1 MKEIKG
7 LDDMMGGAVTE
18 RFNAALK
25 TCLKNIIDPNTDA
38 QKARKVTLELT
49 IKPSKDRTTADFNLL
64 CKPTLAPPVAVTQS
78 MVINR
83 NDAGEVVAIQT
94 GGSGSDQLPGQ
105 MDVDDVKQADAY
117 TNVTPL
123 VIGGRKSG

>member
-1 MKEIKG
+1 MKEIKS

-38 QKARKVTLELT
+38 TKARKVTLELT
-49 IKPSKDRTTADFNLL
+49 IKPSKDRTSAEFNLL

-78 MVINR
+78 MILNR
-83 NDAGEVVAIQT
+83 DDAGNVIALQT
-94 GGSGSDQLPGQ
+94 NSDQLPGQ
-105 MDVDDVKQADAY
+105 LDVGGEEIPAP
-117 TNVTPL
+117 NVL
-123 VIGGRKSG
+123 SFKAAR

>member
-1 MKEIKG
+1 MREIKG

-38 QKARKVTLELT
+38 TKARKVTLELT

-64 CKPTLAPPVAVTQS
+64 CRPTLAPPVAVTQS

-83 NDAGEVVAIQT
+83 NDAGEVVALQT
-94 GGSGSDQLPGQ
+94 AANQLPGQ
-105 MDVDDVKQADAY
+105 MDVEDMQAPAAGS
-117 TNVTPL
+117 NVTPL

>member
-18 RFNAALK
+18 RFNAALR

-38 QKARKVTLELT
+38 TKARKVTLELT
-49 IKPSKDRTTADFNLL
+49 IKPSKDRTMADFNLL

-78 MVINR
+78 MVLSR
-83 NDAGEVVAIQT
+83 NDAGDVTALQT
-94 GGSGSDQLPGQ
+94 VPDQLPGQ
-105 MDVDDVKQADAY
+105 MDVDDALQSNAPS
-117 TNVTPL
+117 NVTPL
-123 VIGGRKSG
+123 VIGGRKTG

>member
-1 MKEIKG
+1 MKEIKS

-38 QKARKVTLELT
+38 TKARKVTLELT
-49 IKPSKDRTTADFNLL
+49 IKPSKDRASAEFNLL

-78 MVINR
+78 MVITR
-83 NDAGEVVAIQT
+83 NDAGEVSALQT
-94 GGSGSDQLPGQ
+94 GAINGDQIPGQ
-105 MDVDDVKQADAY
+105 MDVDDVQPG
-117 TNVTPL
+117 NVTPL
-123 VIGGRKSG
+123 VIGGRRSG